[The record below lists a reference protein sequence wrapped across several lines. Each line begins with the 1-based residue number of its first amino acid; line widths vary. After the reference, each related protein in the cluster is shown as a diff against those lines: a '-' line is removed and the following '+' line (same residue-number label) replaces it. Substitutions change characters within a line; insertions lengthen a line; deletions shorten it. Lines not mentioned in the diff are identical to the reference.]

1 MIHIGKFMS
10 KVIAKVDLN
19 WELLNPE
26 NCTIT
31 GTFLPDEWKKS
42 YYVTGMPIGYYFNF
56 TYKED

>member
-1 MIHIGKFMS
+1 MS

-19 WELLNPE
+19 WGMLDPN

-31 GTFLPDEWKKS
+31 GAHLPDEWKKS
-42 YYVTGMPIGYYFNF
+42 YYVTGMPIGYYLHF